1 MLSHFVFNETRE
13 DGKRQDGKNQR
24 DFVPCEDTHLHE
36 VFVCSFQLLLHQLQ
50 RKKNAGFPCDPCLCQ
65 GMHQAVSQDSP
76 ELCARGT
83 TTALKVEGS
92 LNKCSI
98 LGSQGAQAKIQC

>member
-50 RKKNAGFPCDPCLCQ
+50 RKKMQDFPVIHVCAKGCTKLCPRTAQ
-65 GMHQAVSQDSP
+65 SCVP
-76 ELCARGT
+76 E
-83 TTALKVEGS
+83 
-92 LNKCSI
+92 
-98 LGSQGAQAKIQC
+98 AQPQPSK